1 MPLRVRYVECDMQGR
16 AFNGHY
22 LTWVDMAHTEALREL
37 VGGYQ
42 VLVNRGIDFV
52 VAAAELQFRQPARF
66 DDELLV
72 HVAIEPPGR
81 TSLRSRY
88 VINRGTD
95 VIAEAAMR
103 YPVRVV
109 EITAPPAILAARLAG
124 RGREDEADIARRLQR
139 QVALPGTVAIITVMN
154 DTSIAEGAERLK
166 RALLG

>member
-88 VINRGTD
+88 VITRGTD
-95 VIAEAAMR
+95 VIAEAAMVHVCVDATTFAKR
-103 YPVRVV
+103 SWPDWFRI
-109 EITAPPAILAARLAG
+109 ELAAAG
-124 RGREDEADIARRLQR
+124 
-139 QVALPGTVAIITVMN
+139 
-154 DTSIAEGAERLK
+154 S
-166 RALLG
+166 